1 MRKALAA
8 ARTCKRCG
16 QKTTPEPKPRGQ
28 DAPKGSADA
37 CLAVARMLQV
47 SQFAAGETSMSP
59 REPPMPATSEVTEL
73 DELYTFAG
81 SKNRYFLITVVDR
94 ETGWVGLW

>member
-1 MRKALAA
+1 MRQLEKQGTRSGSLMQAIP
-8 ARTCKRCG
+8 
-16 QKTTPEPKPRGQ
+16 TPEPKPRGQ

-73 DELYTFAG
+73 DEL
-81 SKNRYFLITVVDR
+81 
-94 ETGWVGLW
+94 